1 VVSGT
6 SVALVTARVAAATDA
21 DLPPLLQALADVG
34 LTVAA
39 ACWDDPTVDWSAFRL
54 AVLRSPW
61 DYVFRYAEFLEWLAR
76 TEQVTTVL
84 NPPRVVRWST
94 DKRYLHDLA
103 AHGVPVVPTTFFEPC
118 SEPFSEPCFEP
129 SDPRPQMQQ
138 LPAGLAGGSDL
149 VVKPVVSAGSK
160 DTMRHSSPSAA
171 LDHVHTL
178 LAAGRAVMVQPYQDA
193 VDGYGETGLVYF
205 EGVFSHA
212 FRKGPI
218 LGRDAAPTEE
228 FFAPEEITVREP
240 SAAEREVA
248 DAAIAASPPDLLY
261 ARVDLV
267 PDRNNQPVVLELELA
282 EPSYFVSVAPGSAR
296 RFAECVAA
304 RLA

>member
-1 VVSGT
+1 M
-6 SVALVTARVAAATDA
+6 AAATDA
-21 DLPPLLQALADVG
+21 DLEPLLRALTDAG
-34 LTVAA
+34 CSPEA
-39 ACWDDPTVDWSAFRL
+39 ACWDDPEVDWASYRL

-61 DYVFRYAEFLEWLAR
+61 DYVPRYEEFLGWLDR
-76 TEQVTTVL
+76 TALATTVL
-84 NPPRVVRWST
+84 NRPEVVRWST
-94 DKRYLHDLA
+94 DKRYLRDLA
-103 AHGVPVVPTTFFEPC
+103 ADRVPVVPTAFFEPDEPWPDATRLDPEDRGDSDRS
-118 SEPFSEPCFEP
+118 SERRTE
-129 SDPRPQMQQ
+129 R
-138 LPAGLAGGSDL
+138 DL

-171 LDHVHTL
+171 LGHVHAL

-205 EGVFSHA
+205 DGVFSHA

-240 SAAEREVA
+240 SAAERSVA

-267 PDRNNQPVVLELELA
+267 PDRNDEPVVLELELA
-282 EPSYFVSVAPGSAR
+282 EPSYFVAVAPESAR

>member
-1 VVSGT
+1 MISDAT
-6 SVALVTARVAAATDA
+6 RRADTVALVTARAAAATDG
-21 DLPPLLQALADVG
+21 DLPPLLQALADAGVSSE
-34 LTVAA
+34 A
-39 ACWDDPTVDWSAFRL
+39 ACWDDPEVDWSSYGL

-61 DYVFRYAEFLEWLAR
+61 DYVPRYEEFLAWLAGAA
-76 TEQVTTVL
+76 QATTVL
-84 NPPRVVRWST
+84 NRPEVVRWST
-94 DKRYLHDLA
+94 DKRYLRALA
-103 AHGVPVVPTTFFEPC
+103 AHGVPVVPTTFH
-118 SEPFSEPCFEP
+118 
-129 SDPRPQMQQ
+129 DPGDPPPDAEHM
-138 LPAGLAGGSDL
+138 LDGDV

-171 LDHVHTL
+171 LDHVHAL

-205 EGVFSHA
+205 DGVFSHA

-240 SAAEREVA
+240 SAAERSVA

-261 ARVDLV
+261 ARVDLL
-267 PDRNNQPVVLELELA
+267 PDRNDEPVVLELELA
-282 EPSYFVSVAPGSAR
+282 EPSYFVAVAPESAR